1 MNRTMVVFN
10 LIYIA
15 FCVVGLAI
23 FAVIFLSTRK
33 GQREKPM
40 SVSKWKKREN
50 VWFFVVL
57 VALIGALAATI
68 TYTPWNAAAQAN
80 RQVAVVTAQQFAFV
94 FVSVDGTPVPQGQ
107 KATFEAGRQVEFRLH
122 SPDVN
127 HAFAV
132 FDPDGAI
139 VGQAQVMPGWDGT
152 LRLTMRK
159 PGTYTVKCYEYCGLG
174 HHQMIS
180 TFEVKA

>member
-10 LIYIA
+10 LIYLG
-15 FCVVGLAI
+15 FCVVGLSI
-23 FAVIFLSTRK
+23 FAVIYLSTRK
-33 GQREKPM
+33 SQREKPM

-57 VALIGALAATI
+57 ASLAVAVVATI
-68 TYTPWNAAAQAN
+68 TDTPWNAEAKPGRQA
-80 RQVAVVTAQQFAFV
+80 VKVIAKQFAFLITPA
-94 FVSVDGTPVPQGQ
+94 DGKPITV
-107 KATFEAGRQVEFRLH
+107 GRQVEFQLH
-122 SPDVN
+122 AEDVN

-132 FDPDGAI
+132 FAPNGAI

-152 LRLTMRK
+152 LRLTFDK
-159 PGTYTVKCYEYCGLG
+159 PGTYTVTCYEYCGLG
-174 HHQMIS
+174 HHQMIT